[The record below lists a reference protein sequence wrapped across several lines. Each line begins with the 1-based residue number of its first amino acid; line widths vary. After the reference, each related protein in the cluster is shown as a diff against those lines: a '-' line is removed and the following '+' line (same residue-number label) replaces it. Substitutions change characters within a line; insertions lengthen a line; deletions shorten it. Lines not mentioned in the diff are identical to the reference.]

1 MISLLLGLL
10 SASAQDV
17 DYELNDVTSVLPN
30 PEERWC
36 ITVGG
41 LYAPTRALLRGY
53 TVSCDVPG
61 VDAFLGRTNLVGDE
75 YKRRIRVCYP
85 WDLEPVP
92 VQTICEIHTSDGS
105 FFALW
110 IMNFVY
116 EF

>member
-1 MISLLLGLL
+1 MIGLLLGLL
-10 SASAQDV
+10 SASAQV
-17 DYELNDVTSVLPN
+17 EYELNDVTTVLPN
-30 PEERWC
+30 PEEREC

-61 VDAFLGRTNLVGDE
+61 VDASLGRINPVGDE
-75 YKRRIRVCYP
+75 YKRRIRVCFP

-92 VQTICEIHTSDGS
+92 VEATCEIYTSDGN

-110 IMNFVY
+110 TMDFVY